1 MRLKV
6 LAARDE
12 AIQGLLAEARASLAG
27 VSKAP
32 GYQALMAGLIVQ
44 GAKKLEA
51 NAAVVRCRAV
61 DVDVTRAAIAEVE
74 AKNPG
79 SQAAARHPR
88 APAAAAGDVQGGR
101 ELRGGRPRHLH
112 GREDRVQQLAG
123 RQTEGGVREE
133 RPGDSRH
140 HLRRQPQHPG
150 EGVS

>member
-12 AIQGLLAEARASLAG
+12 AIQGMLAEARASLTG

-32 GYQALMAGLIVQ
+32 GYQALMAGLIAQ
-44 GAKKLEA
+44 GAKKLET

-79 SQAAARHPR
+79 LKLQLDTH
-88 APAAAAGDVQGGR
+88 
-101 ELRGGRPRHLH
+101 EHLPPPPETSKE
-112 GREDRVQQLAG
+112 GASCA
-123 RQTEGGVREE
+123 GGVHVISTDGKIVCNNSLDDRLKVAFE
-133 RPGDSRH
+133 RNVPEIRATIFGANPNI
-140 HLRRQPQHPG
+140 Q
-150 EGVS
+150 VKV